1 MAAAGGRLAGFWS
14 RILGPG
20 CDGGPAVGPGGRG
33 STGPGGPFFLAGTGF
48 SWSDW
53 VRYRLDALPGGDDL
67 VGPGPGGGDLEGP
80 AASAADEAGGGVQE
94 AVAQRLRLCFRQV
107 ALQGQQLQ
115 PGQQDAGGH
124 RGVEPGLV
132 DLVVVRGEM
141 SQPGAL
147 PGADDVLDAGALA
160 AGEDPHPLRPG
171 FQLVAVR
178 AFAQQPGQLGD
189 VRFFYPA
196 GRVRAMRVPA
206 GIVGAP
212 LADLAQAVDGGFP
225 GGPGDLADRRLPAGA
240 QRPAD

>member
-147 PGADDVLDAGALA
+147 PGADDVLDAG
-160 AGEDPHPLRPG
+160 
-171 FQLVAVR
+171 
-178 AFAQQPGQLGD
+178 
-189 VRFFYPA
+189 
-196 GRVRAMRVPA
+196 
-206 GIVGAP
+206 
-212 LADLAQAVDGGFP
+212 VDGGGAA
-225 GGPGDLADRRLPAGA
+225 GGGRSRRAKTRIPFGQAFSWSPSGPSRSSPVSSVTCASSIQQAGCA
-240 QRPAD
+240 QCGFRQASSARRSRTWPRPSMAASQAVP

>member
-132 DLVVVRGEM
+132 DLVVMRGEM
-141 SQPGAL
+141 SQSGVL
-147 PGADDVLDAGALA
+147 PGADDVLDAGVDAVGGVGVGALASPASRVSGEIRGPERVAPAVGRLEQGELGAGVGPLA
-160 AGEDPHPLRPG
+160 AGEDPHRLRPA

-178 AFAQQPGQLGD
+178 ALAQQPGQLG
-189 VRFFYPA
+189 
-196 GRVRAMRVPA
+196 
-206 GIVGAP
+206 
-212 LADLAQAVDGGFP
+212 
-225 GGPGDLADRRLPAGA
+225 
-240 QRPAD
+240 